1 MYICYNQF
9 TCAVCLL
16 KIKFKQSY
24 IWIHMHFNLTAITV
38 LGMCEHFEHLY
49 LIKPCMIF
57 FKLKHWQCYM
67 CTLALTVL
75 HVYIWFENAS
85 VTHVQTRNKCIIM
98 LHVHFCVFYRII
110 SVTHAWMVL
119 YIISIRNF
127 DMHLLIVK
135 NDKMND
141 SASYKNLSTNY
152 RFLHTDEIFIL
163 ITQISTI
170 Y

>member
-1 MYICYNQF
+1 M
-9 TCAVCLL
+9 
-16 KIKFKQSY
+16 
-24 IWIHMHFNLTAITV
+24 
-38 LGMCEHFEHLY
+38 
-49 LIKPCMIF
+49 
-57 FKLKHWQCYM
+57 
-67 CTLALTVL
+67 L

-98 LHVHFCVFYRII
+98 LHVHLCVFYRII

-119 YIISIRNF
+119 YINSIRNF